1 MPSLTANEPMVLALD
16 AAKGGAGSLDPDSF
30 AVVGVTRSPH
40 DREQVA
46 VRYVGIW
53 EPPRGGLL
61 DYEPIEA
68 EIRRLC
74 AEFAVVVVVYDPY
87 QLHDLSTRL
96 KKEGVAHFQ
105 EFVQGKPRLLSDRG
119 LLDLILSKRIIHD
132 GNVQLRAHID
142 NANIKKSGEG
152 MRIVKRATSLKV
164 DAAVALSMASAEC
177 MRLTL

>member
-1 MPSLTANEPMVLALD
+1 
-16 AAKGGAGSLDPDSF
+16 
-30 AVVGVTRSPH
+30 
-40 DREQVA
+40 
-46 VRYVGIW
+46 
-53 EPPRGGLL
+53 
-61 DYEPIEA
+61 
-68 EIRRLC
+68 
-74 AEFAVVVVVYDPY
+74 VVVVVYDPY